1 MSQVSKRAVSR
12 EVLSETFN
20 SLFTALAKTS
30 DAGAIAKILDD
41 ILTPTERVM
50 IAKRVMAAIL
60 SDRGYTLREIGEI
73 LKMST
78 TTINAVRRE
87 IKKRGEGYRMIFTI
101 MPKRARLDELAD
113 KAERV
118 LRGVIPPVKDS
129 KSSFRR
135 WKQS

>member
-20 SLFTALAKTS
+20 SLFMALAKTS

-41 ILTPTERVM
+41 VLTPTEKVM
-50 IAKRVMAAIL
+50 IAKRVMAAVL

-87 IKKRGEGYRMIFTI
+87 IKKRGEGYRIIFTL
-101 MPKRARLDELAD
+101 MPKRSRLDELAD
-113 KAERV
+113 KVERV
-118 LRGVIPPVKDS
+118 LRGVIPPIKGS

-135 WKQS
+135 WKQT